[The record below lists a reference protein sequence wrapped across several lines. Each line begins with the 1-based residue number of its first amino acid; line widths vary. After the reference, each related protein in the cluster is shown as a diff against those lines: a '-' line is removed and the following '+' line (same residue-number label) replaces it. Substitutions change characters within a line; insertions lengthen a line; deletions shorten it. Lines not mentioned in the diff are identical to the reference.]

1 MTTRTVQHP
10 HLKDLLARLDTCNRQ
25 IQDITDGQEDALTW
39 QPPEGG
45 WSMAMVLEHLY
56 TTSDEYFGV
65 VEPAMARGSEKKSLA
80 PWKPGITGK
89 LFLNA
94 LQKPAKLKAP
104 KKFQPV
110 KSRDALVALFLKQ
123 QETLAALIHQAD
135 GLDLRRIK
143 FGSPVSSLLR
153 FSLGD
158 CFAILVTH
166 QERHL
171 KQMQRIKDHSA
182 FPD

>member
-1 MTTRTVQHP
+1 MANRTVQHS
-10 HLKDLLARLDTCNRQ
+10 HLVELLDRLKICNRQ
-25 IQDITDGQEDALTW
+25 IQDLTEGQGDLLNW

-65 VEPAMARGSEKKSLA
+65 VKPAMARGSENKSMA
-80 PWKPGITGK
+80 AWKPGITGK
-89 LFLNA
+89 IFLNA
-94 LQKPAKLKAP
+94 LQKPTKLKAP
-104 KKFQPV
+104 KKFQPTIP
-110 KSRDALVALFLKQ
+110 RDDMVSLFIQQ
-123 QETLAALIHQAD
+123 QEELASLIQQAD
-135 GLDLRRIK
+135 GLNLRRIK

-158 CFAILVTH
+158 CFAILITH

-171 KQMQRIKDHSA
+171 KQIEGIKGHTA
-182 FPD
+182 FPG

>member
-1 MTTRTVQHP
+1 MATRTVQHP
-10 HLKDLLARLDTCNRQ
+10 HLTDLLNRLAKCRDQ
-25 IQDITDGQEDALTW
+25 IRDLAAEPGDALNW

-45 WSMAMVLEHLY
+45 WRIAMVLEHLY
-56 TTSDEYFGV
+56 TTSEAYFGV
-65 VEPAMARGSEKKSLA
+65 VEPAMVRGSEKKGQA

-89 LFLNA
+89 IFLNA
-94 LQKPAKLKAP
+94 LQKPTKLKAP
-104 KKFQPV
+104 KKFQPINP
-110 KSRDALVALFLKQ
+110 RDPIGDQFIQQ
-123 QETLAALIHQAD
+123 QENLALLIRKAD

-166 QERHL
+166 QERHI
-171 KQMQRIKDHSA
+171 KQCIV
-182 FPD
+182 